1 MFCIYSFTHNS
12 FYERRLYSTGSS
24 AWRVV
29 AFEGRR
35 RRGEEFSD
43 VDYFAGC
50 IIPSYVLVLPLISL
64 VLPNYSTPGV
74 YKWEERSLL
83 SPRPLDGWYSR
94 H

>member
-1 MFCIYSFTHNS
+1 MFCIFSFAHNS

-35 RRGEEFSD
+35 WHGEEFSD

-64 VLPNYSTPGV
+64 VLPII
-74 YKWEERSLL
+74 LL
-83 SPRPLDGWYSR
+83 PVSIDEWRAVSGCLLVHYTVGI
-94 H
+94 